1 MKNKIFV
8 ATILA
13 MIVST
18 GAYAKDQQIT
28 IDGQHILVTDVGEPG
43 FFNSKIHSS
52 DMNGGVYIIVPA
64 GNSGV
69 GTRLPNAE
77 KAIAAEFEAHGI
89 KVADS
94 IENASVSI
102 TFTSMLALD
111 MARADRAAAHTYAP
125 NAGQVIATGGQLAGA
140 VANSVHT
147 AAGGAGGAVGFLIGA
162 MWEDTKLGLLAM
174 VAKKPSFFQNSSG
187 NTYVK
192 GDDISNNGLKVFYK
206 LEKGKEASDDVILK
220 MAIDQWIKE
229 YVIQD
234 EVTPAQAAPAP
245 AATPA
250 APVAE
255 VPAPAVTSVSAATL
269 PQATDEKK

>member
-1 MKNKIFV
+1 
-8 ATILA
+8 

-28 IDGQHILVTDVGEPG
+28 IDGQHILVTDVGKPG
-43 FFNSKIHSS
+43 FFHSKIHTS
-52 DMNGGVYIIVPA
+52 DLKNGVYIIVPA

-69 GTRLPNAE
+69 GTRFTNAE
-77 KAIAAEFEAHGI
+77 KAIASEFEAHGI
-89 KVADS
+89 KVTDS
-94 IENASVSI
+94 IDNASVSI
-102 TFTSMLALD
+102 GVTSMLALD

-140 VANSVHT
+140 VANSVNA
-147 AAGGAGGAVGFLIGA
+147 AAGGAGGAVGFLIGW
-162 MWEDTKLGLLAM
+162 MWEDTKLALIVG
-174 VAKKPSFFQNSSG
+174 VTTKPSFYKNSSG
-187 NTYVK
+187 NTYVH
-192 GDDISNNGLKVFYK
+192 GDDTSIDGLKVFYK

-234 EVTPAQAAPAP
+234 EVAPTQAAPAP

-250 APVAE
+250 APVTE
-255 VPAPAVTSVSAATL
+255 VPAPVSTPGSTISSAEVID
-269 PQATDEKK
+269 QKK